1 MQKTIEI
8 PAALR
13 QTSLQLPAILS
24 DAEMRW
30 LGDHNE
36 SLTIEQTADGLLIM
50 TLATGSRGNRG
61 EIRLVTELTNWND
74 RVQFG
79 EIRGVSGGLLL
90 PQGGQY
96 QADAFV
102 IAADDWAKV
111 PMDHVDDLYPTA
123 WPTAAF
129 ELLSPTNLTAT
140 GYSKEFTK
148 KLADYEASA
157 IAVVVLLHLKKRQAT
172 IKRPGR
178 EASLSQEKILTF
190 PELPGLELNAGLIY
204 ADSLRRFAFEPWP
217 DGA

>member
-1 MQKTIEI
+1 MQQTIET
-8 PAALR
+8 PAAPR

-36 SLTIEQTADGLLIM
+36 SLTIEQSADGLLIM
-50 TLATGSRGNRG
+50 TVATGSRGNRG

-102 IAADDWAKV
+102 IATDDWAKV
-111 PMDHVDDLYPTA
+111 PMEHVDDLYPTA

-129 ELLSPTNLTAT
+129 ELLSPTNLTAS

-157 IAVVVLLHLKKRQAT
+157 IAVVALLHPKKRHAT

-178 EASLSQEKILTF
+178 AAVRSNDNILTF
-190 PELPGLELNAGLIY
+190 SELPGLELNAGLIY

-217 DGA
+217 DEA